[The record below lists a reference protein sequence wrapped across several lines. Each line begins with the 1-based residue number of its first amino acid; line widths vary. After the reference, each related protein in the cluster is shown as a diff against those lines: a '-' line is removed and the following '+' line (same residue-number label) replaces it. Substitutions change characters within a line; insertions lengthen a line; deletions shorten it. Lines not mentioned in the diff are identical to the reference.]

1 MKASMMCGMAKVKR
15 RKIPNLLLGICIM
28 ATAALLVNALVFLRE
43 LDPIFDRAYEG
54 MEGPQMCC
62 LWSKGIV
69 SCDTVRQYM
78 DQFSDGLGYQITE
91 NTKKIGRAHV

>member
-69 SCDTVRQYM
+69 SCDTVGSIWISFQM
-78 DQFSDGLGYQITE
+78 DSVTRSRR
-91 NTKKIGRAHV
+91 TPRP